1 MKKTLLAALFALTLP
16 AAAQSLPNVNLI
28 FEPFHNSSIYKI
40 GEPVGWT
47 IHALLGAAY
56 TKYNYE
62 IRENNFT
69 VLKSGVID
77 LAGGIGTLS
86 VTLDHPG
93 MVYARLSF
101 IGAPTPA
108 TPPLP
113 GELDKMTVGAAVAPE
128 RITAPPKPADFDSF
142 WAGKLAALK
151 QIPIN
156 AKLEPVASD
165 NPAVDLYVLTADS
178 LNSTLHGYLA
188 VPKAPGKHPALVYY
202 QYAGVYSLQKSLVT
216 DRAAEG

>member
-1 MKKTLLAALFALTLP
+1 MKHFWIAATFAMVT
-16 AAAQSLPNVNLI
+16 AASAQSLPNVTLT
-28 FEPFHNSSIYKI
+28 FEPFHKSSIYRI

-47 IHALLGAAY
+47 IHALMGAGY
-56 TKYNYE
+56 TRYNYE

-77 LAGGIGTLS
+77 LAGGTGTLS

-101 IGAPTPA
+101 IGAPAPT
-108 TPPLP
+108 TPPTP

-128 RITAPPKPADFDSF
+128 QIKAPPKPADFDAF

-151 QIPIN
+151 QIPMN
-156 AKLEPVASD
+156 
-165 NPAVDLYVLTADS
+165 
-178 LNSTLHGYLA
+178 
-188 VPKAPGKHPALVYY
+188 
-202 QYAGVYSLQKSLVT
+202 
-216 DRAAEG
+216 